1 MKNQLYGAICLLLL
15 CNSIKISAQKKL
27 PVREPDTN
35 RPSLFKNLPSRIN
48 CNISNLESLLE
59 SPIGRKVSIR
69 ITDEILF
76 QGIISSVSSQENN
89 SLKSIVIK
97 SSNIQG
103 AALTFSKVTKDDG
116 SFYFSGRIISFQH
129 EDGYEITNEKGEYS
143 FVKKKFYDMVSE

>member
-1 MKNQLYGAICLLLL
+1 MKNLFNGAICLLLL
-15 CNSIKISAQKKL
+15 CNSISIYAQKKL

-35 RPSLFKNLPSRIN
+35 RPSLFKDFPSRIN
-48 CNISNLESLLE
+48 CHINNLESLLD
-59 SPIGRKVSIR
+59 SPIGKKVSIR

-97 SSNIQG
+97 SGNIEG
-103 AALTFSKVTKDDG
+103 ASLTFSKIIREDG
-116 SFYFSGRIISFQH
+116 SFYFSGRIISFRH
-129 EDGYEITNEKGEYS
+129 GDGYEIINEKGEYS